1 MDGLVDATG
10 ARDPLARLTPREFEV
25 LEMVSHGS
33 TNAQVASELGVT
45 VHAVKFHVASILRK
59 TGSRNRTEAAVS
71 FQHLGRNQNGGIEDV
86 RS

>member
-1 MDGLVDATG
+1 MGRTMDGLIDATG
-10 ARDPLARLTPREFEV
+10 PLARLTPREFEV

-59 TGSRNRTEAAVS
+59 MGSRNRTEAAVS
-71 FQHLGRNQNGGIEDV
+71 FLNLSRANGIEEVPD
-86 RS
+86 

>member
-1 MDGLVDATG
+1 
-10 ARDPLARLTPREFEV
+10 
-25 LEMVSHGS
+25 MVSHGS

-59 TGSRNRTEAAVS
+59 TGCRNRTEAAVS

>member
-1 MDGLVDATG
+1 MDGLIDTT
-10 ARDPLARLTPREFEV
+10 DPLAHLTPREFQV

-71 FQHLGRNQNGGIEDV
+71 FLNLSRSNATVEDV
-86 RS
+86 VS